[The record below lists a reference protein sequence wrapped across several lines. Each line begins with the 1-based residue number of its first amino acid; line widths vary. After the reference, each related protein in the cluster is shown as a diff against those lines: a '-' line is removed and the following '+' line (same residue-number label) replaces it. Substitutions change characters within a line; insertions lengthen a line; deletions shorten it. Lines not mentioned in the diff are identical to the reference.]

1 MKVKPKA
8 QSKFDEINDEQ
19 NSESDLMHHEYQQMV
34 GEQAKEDIKRVFDYI
49 KMDNNTESAKHP
61 DDDDNVLLTD
71 RKDTEEEK

>member
-1 MKVKPKA
+1 
-8 QSKFDEINDEQ
+8 
-19 NSESDLMHHEYQQMV
+19 MV